1 MTPMRGF
8 LVLCTVLAVS
18 TGAAMA
24 CQKPSGASGV
34 EAEVIAWIN
43 AERAKKGLSKLKTN
57 AALDKAAEAH
67 ACDIAGRGKLDHI
80 GANGSNVK
88 QRAKAKGYASSIIVE
103 NIFKSGKMSSAAP
116 TAYWRKS
123 AGHWTNITNPAIQDV
138 GMAVATD
145 GSSNYYVFV
154 AADPR

>member
-1 MTPMRGF
+1 MLKRGL
-8 LVLCTVLAVS
+8 LVIVTMIAVS
-18 TGAAMA
+18 AGAATA
-24 CQKPSGASGV
+24 CQKPAGSEGI

-43 AERAKKGLSKLKTN
+43 AERANKGLSRLKAN

-67 ACDIAGRGKLDHI
+67 ACDIAGRGKLDHT

-88 QRAKAKGYASSIIVE
+88 QRANAKGYKSSIIVE
-103 NIFKSGKMSSAAP
+103 NIFKSGKTSAAAP

-123 AGHWTNITNPAIQDV
+123 AGHWTNIINPAIQDV
-138 GMAVATD
+138 GMAIATD
-145 GSSNYYVFV
+145 GTSNYYVFV

>member
-1 MTPMRGF
+1 MIKMRGL
-8 LVLCTVLAVS
+8 LVICAVMAVS
-18 TGAAMA
+18 AGAALA
-24 CQKPSGASGV
+24 CQKPAGASGI
-34 EAEVIAWIN
+34 ESEVIAWIN

-67 ACDIAGRGKLDHI
+67 ACDIAKRGTLDHT

-88 QRAKAKGYASSIIVE
+88 QRAKAKGYASGLIIE
-103 NIFKSGKMSSAAP
+103 NIFKSGKTSAAAP

-123 AGHWTNITNPAIQDV
+123 AGHWTNIINPAIQDV

-145 GSSNYYVFV
+145 GSSSYYVLV